1 MANKRNP
8 IEVLNDEYRDWLRQL
23 KANIRSAQIK
33 ASIAVNEEML
43 ILYWN
48 IGKDISNKKMDA
60 QYGSRFF
67 EKLSRDLRS
76 DFPDAQGFSETNL
89 KYMKR
94 FYQFY
99 TEKMLLLAPDSV
111 IRHQVGDE
119 LEKTL
124 FVIPW
129 RHHVEIFTRSKSIEE
144 ALFFIE
150 KAKEN
155 GWSRAMLVNMMKTKF
170 FETQGNTVNNFSLTM
185 PKNDSECA
193 RQILKDTYKLDFLT
207 LYEDYEEND
216 LHKALEENLIKFL
229 LELGTGF
236 AFVGSHVPFIVNGD
250 EFECDM
256 LFYNLKLRRYVVVEL
271 KVVKFEPEFVSK
283 LNFYCNAVNHLIKD
297 DVDKD
302 TIGLLICSEK
312 NDLVA
317 QWTVEN
323 SREPVGIST
332 YELTNI
338 IPAVKNVFP
347 ETSEIENKLGPILH
361 KNGRNKRKI
370 RKKRNLNYPTSCWT
384 NLDDADHRRN

>member
-1 MANKRNP
+1 
-8 IEVLNDEYRDWLRQL
+8 
-23 KANIRSAQIK
+23 
-33 ASIAVNEEML
+33 
-43 ILYWN
+43 
-48 IGKDISNKKMDA
+48 
-60 QYGSRFF
+60 
-67 EKLSRDLRS
+67 
-76 DFPDAQGFSETNL
+76 
-89 KYMKR
+89 
-94 FYQFY
+94 
-99 TEKMLLLAPDSV
+99 
-111 IRHQVGDE
+111 
-119 LEKTL
+119 
-124 FVIPW
+124 
-129 RHHVEIFTRSKSIEE
+129 
-144 ALFFIE
+144 
-150 KAKEN
+150 
-155 GWSRAMLVNMMKTKF
+155 
-170 FETQGNTVNNFSLTM
+170 M

-236 AFVGSHVPFIVNGD
+236 AFVGSHVPFVVNGD

-312 NDLVA
+312 NDVVA

-347 ETSEIENKLGPILH
+347 ETSEIEHKLGPILH
-361 KNGRNKRKI
+361 KNRRNKRK
-370 RKKRNLNYPTSCWT
+370 
-384 NLDDADHRRN
+384 